1 MFSGKCDNSILLLAI
16 VPFLFFALLS
26 YSYLWLPPKVL
37 TLGNEKKN
45 KLFFCISLVYSYLC
59 PQICATRARIHKNYM
74 KDLLRKLFS
83 PIIWGN
89 LLAMVVAAVLLVFLV
104 WQGMRLYTHHGEK
117 IEVPNVKGMLLED
130 AKFNLEK
137 VDLVAEV
144 ADSSYNR
151 SLPAG
156 TILDQTP
163 AKGKK
168 VKSGRTIFLTINS
181 REMPTL
187 VMPDIADNCSLRE
200 AQAKLKALGFKLG
213 NVEYVHGDK
222 DWVMDVKCG
231 GHHVAAGERVSI
243 DTPVILVVG
252 NDTDVFDE
260 FEEDS
265 LEVDTLMDISGLA
278 DFETEL
284 DE

>member
-1 MFSGKCDNSILLLAI
+1 
-16 VPFLFFALLS
+16 
-26 YSYLWLPPKVL
+26 
-37 TLGNEKKN
+37 
-45 KLFFCISLVYSYLC
+45 
-59 PQICATRARIHKNYM
+59 M

-137 VDLVAEV
+137 VDREAEV
-144 ADSSYNR
+144 AESSYNR